1 MFLTMESS
9 VPQKPGKYFQKRPA
23 WTMFNAPAFTMKDK
37 NFRGRT
43 PVLMV
48 SLPEFNSRI
57 SKTFNMNDTMF
68 ERVFV
73 KLKDPHNHDH
83 MTKLITQIR
92 GSFTDQERVDLEI
105 LNFLEMDEQ
114 NKKIKSILDIIFNIV
129 IAITMFLCFF
139 SLCSS
144 MSANLLDQTKEIG
157 IMRAMGFTRMRMK
170 FLYFYE
176 AFILVSAS
184 CLLGVMIGTIIGFTM
199 VLQQTQFNGI
209 PLTFYFPWSQFF
221 MIMVISMVCAWGS
234 SWGPT
239 KQLVKK
245 EIATIF
251 RSV

>member
-1 MFLTMESS
+1 MFMTMQSS
-9 VPQKPGKYFQKRPA
+9 TPHKPSKYFQLRPM

-37 NFRGRT
+37 SYRGRT
-43 PVLMV
+43 PVLMTN
-48 SLPEFNSRI
+48 LPYFNSKI
-57 SKTFNMNDTMF
+57 SKTHNLNDTMY
-68 ERVFV
+68 ERVFIQ
-73 KLKDPHNHDH
+73 LKDPHNRDH
-83 MTKLITQIR
+83 MQTVVHALR
-92 GSFTDQERVDLEI
+92 GSFNDQERNDLQI
-105 LNFLEMDEQ
+105 LNFLDMDDQ

-157 IMRAMGFTRMRMK
+157 ILRAMGFTRMRIK

-184 CLLGVMIGTIIGFTM
+184 CLLGVMIGTIVGFTM
-199 VLQQTQFNGI
+199 VLQQVEFNGI
-209 PLTFYFPWSQFF
+209 PLTFYFPWPQFF
-221 MIMVISMVCAWGS
+221 MILVISMFCAWGS